1 MDGSPLDSSGMS
13 RRTIQ
18 LDAPVH
24 EWLMA
29 HTLRE
34 VPIMR
39 ELREAMED
47 HPEGEMQTSPEQVQL
62 LGVLLKTMQ
71 ARRVIEVGV
80 FTGYSAMGMAMA
92 LPDDGVVVACD
103 LDPQHMAVA
112 QSWWDRGGVSDRIIP
127 RVGPAAE
134 SLAAMIEAGEAGT
147 YDFIYV
153 DADKEGYP
161 SYYEQGLE
169 LLRPGGLLTFDNML
183 RGGRV
188 ADPEVNDESTVATRE
203 LAAKLLEDDRVE
215 YSLNPIGDGLAIAML
230 KHA

>member
-1 MDGSPLDSSGMS
+1 MS

-18 LDAPVH
+18 LDTPIH
-24 EWLMA
+24 EWLMT
-29 HTLRE
+29 HSLRE
-34 VPIMR
+34 TPIQR
-39 ELREAMED
+39 ELRDAMEG

-62 LGVLLKTMQ
+62 LAVLLKTMR
-71 ARRVIEVGV
+71 ASRVIEVGV
-80 FTGYSAMGMAMA
+80 FTGYSALGMAMA
-92 LPDDGVVVACD
+92 LPDDGVLVACD
-103 LDPQHMAVA
+103 LDPDHMAVA
-112 QSWWDRGGVSDRIIP
+112 LEWWDRAGVSDRIQP
-127 RVGPAAE
+127 RVGPAAD
-134 SLAAMIEAGEAGT
+134 SLAAMIEAGESGT

-161 SYYEQGLE
+161 AYYELGLQ

-203 LAAKLLEDDRVE
+203 LAAKLLTDDRVE

-230 KHA
+230 K